1 MKKIVFIEDTMA
13 NKISFWHLA
22 CFLVLLPF
30 DFFYSE
36 IVLISFAIHT
46 MIHCKKERLRLLFT
60 KPVLI
65 LVILYFLGLITILY
79 SRDKSEGFNVTGRQT
94 ALFLI
99 PLLFVVNGLD
109 LEKYKLL
116 LLKIFAFT
124 CVVTVLY
131 LYVDAIRVIT
141 YFHLPAS
148 SLFSNMFINHNFSAP
163 IELHATYMSM
173 YVALSIFVLLY
184 NLIQQSSFK
193 RRLFYVISILVL
205 AAGLVQLSS
214 RAVVIALLIII
225 NVAFPFFMLKGKRR
239 IFFIIIT
246 TLFSAVSIFLVTKVN
261 SFKVRYIGELKNDL
275 TQVSVNNEILEPRIA
290 RWKLAMQLVKKSPI
304 IGHGN
309 GSEKRM
315 LKQLYFENK
324 LYISYL
330 NEFNAHNQYLSF
342 LLKTGIIGLLIY
354 LYVLFF
360 GFSLAVRKKDFI
372 FLGFMII
379 VALVSISEN
388 ILDVNKGI
396 FFYSFFMS
404 LFVLANLSE
413 MFYKRQ
419 PVPALSRFNIKGIY
433 LKEEADERIISSDHN
448 I

>member
-1 MKKIVFIEDTMA
+1 MRKLIAIEDTMA

-22 CFLVLLPF
+22 CFLMLLPF
-30 DFFYSE
+30 DFFYSQ
-36 IVLISFAIHT
+36 IVLISYAIHT
-46 MIHCKKERLRLLFT
+46 IIHFKKERFRLLFA

-65 LVILYFLGLITILY
+65 LLVLYFLGLITILY
-79 SRDKSEGFNVTGRQT
+79 STDKQEGLNVTGRQT

-99 PLLFVVNGLD
+99 PVLLVLNALD
-109 LEKYKLL
+109 LNKYKFL

-124 CVVTVLY
+124 CVVTILY
-131 LYVDAIRVIT
+131 LYADALRVIA
-141 YFHLPAS
+141 YFHLPKS
-148 SLFSNMFINHNFSAP
+148 SLFSSMFINHNFSAP

-173 YVALSIFVLLY
+173 YVAISIVTLLY
-184 NLIQQSSFK
+184 YLVQEKKLSNQF
-193 RRLFYVISILVL
+193 FYSLGIVILS
-205 AAGLVQLSS
+205 AGLVQLSS

-225 NVAFPFFMLKGKRR
+225 NVAFPFFMLKGKQRLY
-239 IFFIIIT
+239 FIIIAT
-246 TLFSAVSIFLVTKVN
+246 VFSAASIFIITTVN

-275 TQVSVNNEILEPRIA
+275 TQVSVNNELLEPRIV
-290 RWKLAMQLVKKSPI
+290 RWKLAMQLVKQSPI

-309 GSEKRM
+309 GSEKAM

-354 LYVLFF
+354 LYALFF
-360 GFSLAVRKKDFI
+360 GFSLAVKKRDFL
-372 FLGFMII
+372 FLSFMII
-379 VALVSISEN
+379 VAVVSVSEN

-404 LFVLANLSE
+404 LFTLASLSE
-413 MFYKRQ
+413 MFFKRQ
-419 PVPALSRFNIKGIY
+419 PAQALERFDSKGSY
-433 LKEEADERIISSDHN
+433 LKDEPHERIVCSDHN

>member
-1 MKKIVFIEDTMA
+1 MRKLVMIEDTMD

-22 CFLVLLPF
+22 CFLALLPF
-30 DFFYSE
+30 DFFYSQ
-36 IVLISFAIHT
+36 IVLISYTIHT
-46 MIHCKKERLRLLFT
+46 IIHCKKERFSLLFT

-65 LVILYFLGLITILY
+65 LTILYFLGLITILY
-79 SRDKSEGFNVTGRQT
+79 SSDKQEGLNVTGRQT

-99 PLLFVVNGLD
+99 PVLLILNSLD
-109 LEKYKLL
+109 LNKYKFL
-116 LLKIFAFT
+116 LLKVFAIT

-131 LYVDAIRVIT
+131 LYIDALKVIV
-141 YFHLPAS
+141 YFHLPMT

-173 YVALSIFVLLY
+173 YVALSIVILLY
-184 NLIQQSSFK
+184 YLIQSGSFWK
-193 RRLFYVISILVL
+193 RFFYVVGIGILS
-205 AAGLVQLSS
+205 AGLVQLSS

-225 NVAFPFFMLKGKRR
+225 NIAFPFFMLKGKKRL
-239 IFFIIIT
+239 FFIVMA
-246 TLFSAVSIFLVTKVN
+246 TLFSAASIFLITTVN

-275 TQVSVNNEILEPRIA
+275 TQVSVNNELLEPRIA
-290 RWKLAMQLVKKSPI
+290 RWKLAVQLVKQSPI

-309 GSEKRM
+309 GSEKGM

-360 GFSLAVRKKDFI
+360 GFSLAVKKKDFL
-372 FLGFMII
+372 FLSFMII
-379 VALVSISEN
+379 VAVVSVSEN
-388 ILDVNKGI
+388 ILDVNKGV

-404 LFVLANLSE
+404 LFVLANSSE

-419 PVPALSRFNIKGIY
+419 PEPAS
-433 LKEEADERIISSDHN
+433 ERLI
-448 I
+448 